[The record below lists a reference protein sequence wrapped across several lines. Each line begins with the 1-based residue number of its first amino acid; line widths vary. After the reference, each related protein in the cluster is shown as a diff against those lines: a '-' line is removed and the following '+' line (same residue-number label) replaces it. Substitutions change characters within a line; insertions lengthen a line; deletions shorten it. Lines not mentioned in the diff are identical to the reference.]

1 MNFDIPE
8 GANVHIFIGN
18 SLPLALTD
26 QRAELPQRTRG
37 RGILGG
43 TLKVAVIGVLVIGGF
58 WVGEQRGQAASSE
71 AGFTAPPPVEQA
83 FPSQAAAAPPPLA
96 PPPSASGQVP
106 PDGVSPDRVPP
117 SFAAQLQQPPTI
129 QPPPGQ
135 NTAAPAGNGPQNAFG
150 LQN

>member
-26 QRAELPQRTRG
+26 QRAELPQRSRRG
-37 RGILGG
+37 GILGS

-58 WVGEQRGQAASSE
+58 WVGEQRGQAVSSD
-71 AGFTAPPPVEQA
+71 AGFTSPPPVEQA

-106 PDGVSPDRVPP
+106 PDGVLPDRVPP

-129 QPPPGQ
+129 QPPPGH
-135 NTAAPAGNGPQNAFG
+135 NGAPPNGNPSPFG